1 MRDKIWVL
9 GLKLF
14 AIAAVAGLAL
24 GATSALTEGPIQE
37 QAVIA
42 ADAARRE
49 VLASAD
55 TFTELTAPEG
65 LSEAYAG
72 YDANGKLVGKTGKV
86 VTKGYGG
93 EVEVTVGVDETGTI
107 TGVFVGGPNF
117 SETAG
122 LGARTKE
129 AWFGKQFIGK
139 LSHVS
144 LKKDGGDID
153 AVTSATIS
161 SRAVTKAVDLAASL
175 LTALSAPTE
184 G

>member
-24 GATSALTEGPIQE
+24 GATNALTEGSIHEQE
-37 QAVIA
+37 IVA

-49 VLASAD
+49 VLPGAD
-55 TFTELTAPEG
+55 SFTELTASGG

-93 EVEVTVGVDETGTI
+93 EVEVTVGVDENGAI
-107 TGVFVGGPNF
+107 TGVFVGGSKF
-117 SETAG
+117 AETAG

-129 AWFGKQFIGK
+129 AWFGEQFIGK
-139 LSHVS
+139 LSPVS
-144 LKKDGGDID
+144 LKKDGGEID

-161 SRAVTKAVDLAASL
+161 SRAVTKAVDLAASQ

>member
-1 MRDKIWVL
+1 MRKILIL
-9 GLKLF
+9 GIKLF

-24 GATSALTEGPIQE
+24 GATNALTEAPIRQQE
-37 QAVIA
+37 VIA
-42 ADAARRE
+42 ADEARKS
-49 VLASAD
+49 VLPEAE
-55 TFTELTAPEG
+55 TFVALDAPEG
-65 LSEAYAG
+65 LSEAHAG
-72 YDANGKLVGKTGKV
+72 YDANGKLVGKTGKI

-93 EVEVTVGVDETGTI
+93 EIEVTVGVDNDGAI
-107 TGVFVGGPNF
+107 TGVFVGGSNF

-129 AWFGKQFIGK
+129 TWFGAQFVGQK
-139 LSHVS
+139 SPVS

-161 SRAVTKAVDLAASL
+161 SRAVTKAVDKAAGLLAAL
-175 LTALSAPTE
+175 DVPTE

>member
-24 GATSALTEGPIQE
+24 GATNALTEGPIQE

-107 TGVFVGGPNF
+107 TGVFVGGSKF
-117 SETAG
+117 AETAG

-129 AWFGKQFIGK
+129 AWFGEQFIGK